1 MYINECLHLKLNKI
15 KKKKEEKIK
24 QFRKKGSKTFKL
36 NKTLLILTLYKKGGF
51 SFFLLLLR

>member
-15 KKKKEEKIK
+15 KKKGRKNKTV
-24 QFRKKGSKTFKL
+24 QKKGSKTFKL